1 MVDSKPFARHLWPFF
16 SMAMAPEDGWVVT
29 GGGDGALR
37 RWDPLDGRALGQPI
51 TADSRWVLAV
61 AVTPDG
67 RQIASGGGDGV
78 VRLWDARSG
87 GLVSEKPSHT
97 GLIWTVR
104 VSPDGTRVVS
114 GGDDGKLCEW
124 DLRTGSTAT
133 IVRTESSMRAVTV
146 VPDGSETIWSGT
158 DGIIRRIGGRAD
170 LVGHDGWVQAL
181 AVTPNGAGLV
191 SCGSDGTIRRWD
203 LGTGLAIGAPLH
215 GHEGTVFTVAVTP
228 DGKRIIS
235 GGSDGTVRSW
245 DLADGTAIGRPMTGH
260 TDWVRSVQVSAGGGR
275 VVSCGNDGTIGVWSF
290 TGGVNAGEFSEG
302 PAVAVNA
309 VAVHHETGTVFSA
322 SIDGSVRRWDG
333 RTGLVLGRQ
342 RGPDG
347 WVNALALSPD
357 GELLVRGGEDGA
369 IVRWDAVAGDLAD
382 QSLIG
387 HDGGVRAVA
396 FTPDSRR
403 IVSVGADGTVR
414 RWDRDSGEPISRPMT
429 GHRGA
434 VNSVVVTP
442 DGRQIVTAGSDDG
455 ELVRWDAETGNRIGK
470 PIAAH
475 PRGALTVAVDQA
487 GRRIVS
493 GGGDGRIRVWD
504 ADTGERTTSPK
515 ERHDGSV
522 TVVRFSPDGRRIYSG
537 GTDRL
542 VRQWDAESGASAG
555 APLRGHDGTVTS
567 LAFLD
572 DTGTVLLSGSADGT
586 VRKWDL
592 ASGTQLAAET
602 ARPAV
607 LVETLPD
614 VQSDLESSTDQLD
627 IADDVRRV
635 GAMLAAV
642 AVRPPLSVA
651 LLGDWGTGKST
662 FMRQLRAWLD
672 DTANKARAHPGSAYV
687 SNLKQVTFNAW
698 HYSDD
703 HLWVGLVEHMFREL
717 AKDEPAPAPDE
728 VAELEATADE
738 VAELKAKLSKR
749 KADRDRLSADLG
761 AIDRIGADRGWFAA
775 ARAPLR
781 SARVAGAALRSTWRE
796 LRRPRGWLV
805 VLAAVAGVAGVVVG
819 VRFGQSQLT
828 WIAAVVA
835 GSAGVLTPV
844 VTAWRRLAEST
855 ENVRKQLLRRKHEL
869 DADIEKADDA
879 LARVDPAHRLHR
891 LLAEISTAERYENFR
906 GLTGRI
912 HHDLRR
918 LSEDLAKIRVTW
930 RDGGEEGRPP
940 LQRVVLY
947 VDDLDRCLPGRVA
960 DVLQA
965 VNLLLTMDLFM
976 VVVAVDPRWL
986 LNALN
991 QHHSGLL
998 ADAVTPLDYLD
1009 KIFHIPFALRP
1020 MGVRAAGFLRSMLP
1034 VDDENE
1040 EEPAPVAEIPQPSTP
1055 DTRAGDDMTPAN
1067 VHRDTAEATPRLPVQ
1082 EVAPP
1087 AADLAGEGLRIRSF
1101 EQDFL
1106 ARIAVL
1112 LPTPRAV
1119 KKLANLYRLA
1129 RLSVPPGRLERFL
1142 GDAEYQAPALLL
1154 ATLVGDP
1161 HRARSLLIRLTA
1173 AASEPDITEVF
1184 KTDEAGYRL
1193 PTWIEALRQEGI
1205 EVRGD
1210 AAVYRMWAAVVA
1222 RYGFET
1228 YDLFTEQ
1235 ES

>member
-1 MVDSKPFARHLWPFF
+1 MDSKPFARHFWPFF
-16 SMAMAPEDGWVVT
+16 SMAMASDGWVVT

-37 RWDPLDGRALGQPI
+37 RWDLLERREIGEPI

-67 RQIASGGGDGV
+67 RNIVSGGGDGV
-78 VRLWDARSG
+78 VRLWDVETGR
-87 GLVSEKPSHT
+87 LIEEVPSHT
-97 GLIWTVR
+97 SLIWAVR
-104 VSPDGTRVVS
+104 VSSDGMRVIS
-114 GGDDGKLCEW
+114 GGDDGTVSAW
-124 DLRTGSTAT
+124 NLRSGEVTTT
-133 IVRTESSMRAVTV
+133 RTEGSVRAVIADESGV
-146 VPDGSETIWSGT
+146 IWSGT
-158 DGIIRRIGGRAD
+158 DGIIRLSGQRAA
-170 LVGHDGWVQAL
+170 LTGHVGWVQAL
-181 AVTPNGAGLV
+181 ALTPEETELV
-191 SCGSDGTIRRWD
+191 SGGSDGTIRRWD
-203 LGTGLAIGAPLH
+203 LRTGLAIGEPML
-215 GHEGTVFTVAVTP
+215 GHDGTVFTVAVTP
-228 DGKRIIS
+228 DGKRIVS
-235 GGSDGTVRSW
+235 GGSDGTVRYW
-245 DLADGTAIGRPMTGH
+245 DLADGAASPLFGH
-260 TDWVRSVQVSAGGGR
+260 TDWVRSVLVSVGGDR
-275 VVSCGNDGTIGVWSF
+275 VISCGNDGTIGLASVSRGSNF
-290 TGGVNAGEFSEG
+290 TEYFQG

-309 VAVHHETGTVFSA
+309 LAVHQETGTVFSA
-322 SIDGSVRRWDG
+322 SIDGSVRRWDA
-333 RTGLVLGRQ
+333 RTGRAHGRL
-342 RGPDG
+342 RAPDG

-357 GELLVRGGEDGA
+357 GKVLVRAGEDGA
-369 IVRWDAVAGDLAD
+369 IVRWDAVTGNPTDG
-382 QSLIG
+382 SLIG
-387 HDGGVRAVA
+387 HEGGVRAVA

-403 IVSVGADGTVR
+403 MVSVGADGTVR
-414 RWDRDSGEPISRPMT
+414 RWDRDSGEPIGSPLT

-434 VNSVVVTP
+434 INSVVVTP
-442 DGRQIVTAGSDDG
+442 DGRQIITAGSDDG
-455 ELVRWDAETGNRIGK
+455 ALIRWDAETGNRLGK
-470 PIAAH
+470 PITA
-475 PRGALTVAVDQA
+475 PSRGVLTVAVDPA

-493 GGGDGRIRVWD
+493 GGSDGRTRVWN
-504 ADTGERTTSPK
+504 AGTGEPLTSPK
-515 ERHDGSV
+515 ERHKGSV

-537 GTDRL
+537 GTDQV
-542 VRQWDAESGASAG
+542 VRQWDAETGASAG
-555 APLRGHDGTVTS
+555 APLRGHDGTITS

-572 DTGTVLLSGSADGT
+572 DTGAVLLSGSADGT

-602 ARPAV
+602 VRPAV
-607 LVETLPD
+607 LVETLAD
-614 VQSDLESSTDQLD
+614 VQSDLESSIDQLD
-627 IADDVRRV
+627 IADDVRRI

-662 FMRQLRAWLD
+662 FMRQLRAWLE

-717 AKDEPAPAPDE
+717 ANDDLAQAPDKA
-728 VAELEATADE
+728 AEREAAADE
-738 VAELKAKLSKR
+738 VAELKAKLSTR
-749 KADRDRLSADLG
+749 KADRERLAADLG

-781 SARVAGAALRSTWRE
+781 SARVARAALRSTWRE
-796 LRRPRGWLV
+796 LRGPRGWLV
-805 VLAAVAGVAGVVVG
+805 VFAAVAGAAGVVFGVRFGQAQLTWISAVIAGVAGV
-819 VRFGQSQLT
+819 
-828 WIAAVVA
+828 A
-835 GSAGVLTPV
+835 TPL
-844 VTAWRRLAEST
+844 VTAWHRLAEST
-855 ENVRKQLLRRKHEL
+855 ENVRKQLLRRKNEL
-869 DADIEKADDA
+869 DADIENADDA

-930 RDGGEEGRPP
+930 RDRGEEGRPP

-947 VDDLDRCLPGRVA
+947 VDDLDRCRPGRVA

-998 ADAVTPLDYLD
+998 ADTVTPLDYLD

-1020 MGVRAAGFLRSMLP
+1020 MGVRAANYLRSMLP
-1034 VDDENE
+1034 VDDESE
-1040 EEPAPVAEIPQPSTP
+1040 EEPAPAVDIPQPFTP
-1055 DTRAGDDMTPAN
+1055 EAGAVVERTPTN
-1067 VHRDTAEATPRLPVQ
+1067 VHHGTAEATPHHPLQ
-1082 EVAPP
+1082 EAALSVADV
-1087 AADLAGEGLRIRSF
+1087 AAEGLRIRSF

-1106 ARIAVL
+1106 ARVAVL

-1119 KKLANLYRLA
+1119 KKLANLYRLV
-1129 RLSVPPGRLERFL
+1129 RLSVPSERLERFL
-1142 GDAEYQAPALLL
+1142 SEGEYQAPALLL

-1161 HRARSLLIRLTA
+1161 HRARSLLIRLSTA
-1173 AASEPDITEVF
+1173 VSEPDITAVL
-1184 KTDEAGYRL
+1184 KAGGVDCRL
-1193 PTWIEALRQEGI
+1193 SAWIEALRREGTD
-1205 EVRGD
+1205 VRGD
-1210 AAVYRMWAAVVA
+1210 TATYRMWATVVA

-1228 YDLFTEQ
+1228 YDLFADQ